1 MSITV
6 KEALIKKYLELKS
19 EIKDETIN
27 KLLPELDTFDISDLI
42 LFLEY
47 TDIND
52 TTNLKDTVISL
63 MHFLGQSQHLD
74 KIDKYLPVIEKFIKF
89 YIDLKKV

>member
-19 EIKDETIN
+19 EITDESIN

-47 TDIND
+47 TDVND
-52 TTNLKDTVISL
+52 T
-63 MHFLGQSQHLD
+63 
-74 KIDKYLPVIEKFIKF
+74 Y
-89 YIDLKKV
+89 